1 MGSEF
6 TDLQWRAVIRQMLAQ
21 DLLVAQGEYGTLG
34 LTEKSAGLLQ
44 GQVTV
49 QFRQDTTTATSARTR
64 RKSSVAAELAGADL
78 ELFERLRQWRAHQA
92 KQQQIPAYVVFHDAT
107 LRALAQHRPQ
117 TADQLG
123 AISGVGAA
131 KLEKYGADLLELLN
145 S

>member
-1 MGSEF
+1 M
-6 TDLQWRAVIRQMLAQ
+6 
-21 DLLVAQGEYGTLG
+21 G

-49 QFRQDTTTATSARTR
+49 QFRLDTTTAIPAKTRSKSAA
-64 RKSSVAAELAGADL
+64 AAELTGEDL

-131 KLEKYGADLLELLN
+131 KLEQYGADLLELLN